1 MLTIYL
7 GKDYLFMNGKVNNVS
22 AYFDEVYEPSWF
34 TSEFSKKIV
43 NQIDNVT
50 YFGSGDV
57 FISEKYG
64 AMSATELSSGS
75 KALLILLNE
84 DDTLVS
90 GDRMGDNC
98 VPLLLELAKM
108 KDIKITLC
116 HLMEFPDDFEFYCIP
131 YNKIINTKEDYVKA
145 WLEVMPQIDV
155 GVKNMTANGWQQ
167 GE

>member
-57 FISEKYG
+57 FI
-64 AMSATELSSGS
+64 
-75 KALLILLNE
+75 
-84 DDTLVS
+84 
-90 GDRMGDNC
+90 
-98 VPLLLELAKM
+98 
-108 KDIKITLC
+108 
-116 HLMEFPDDFEFYCIP
+116 
-131 YNKIINTKEDYVKA
+131 
-145 WLEVMPQIDV
+145 
-155 GVKNMTANGWQQ
+155 
-167 GE
+167 